1 MSNIPLKIFQ
11 SLFNST
17 LTYFIITS
25 VVWGFV
31 YLVPSVLALSGAS
44 LYFSLLGI
52 IGLAVIFT
60 LPITIADTLL
70 MTPED
75 EKNNIPYLT
84 TILIISFLLFGP
96 ISWSASAAVPFF
108 ISILC
113 GASPFIATSLLSLSA
128 VNISVLV
135 ICAYNF
141 LSSIPALFI
150 VSKVDEAVKTAG
162 YKHLANQYNA
172 ATPFNTNTLDKQNF
186 PYTFDQQNIFDE
198 NKKTLIEGYLGSANF
213 TNSG

>member
-1 MSNIPLKIFQ
+1 MVVEFRYYSIRRKIMFNTPLQIFQ
-11 SLFNST
+11 SLFNNT

-25 VVWGFV
+25 AVWGFV

-60 LPITIADTLL
+60 LPINITHALSTI
-70 MTPED
+70 PED
-75 EKNNIPYLT
+75 VKNNIPYLT
-84 TILIISFLLFGP
+84 TTLIISLLLFGP
-96 ISWSASAAVPFF
+96 ISWSAYAAIPFF

-135 ICAYNF
+135 ICAFNF

-150 VSKVDEAVKTAG
+150 VSTVDEMVTTDD
-162 YKHLANQYNA
+162 YNPLVTQKDLEA
-172 ATPFNTNTLDKQNF
+172 ISKQS
-186 PYTFDQQNIFDE
+186 DD
-198 NKKTLIEGYLGSANF
+198 LIECYLRSTSF
-213 TNSG
+213 TNAR